1 MRHDTRLARLLH
13 VLIHMHLH
21 GGTTTSETLAKMLH
35 TNAVV
40 VRRTMAALRNAGLA
54 TSTGGRN
61 GGWALA
67 RDLSATT
74 AKDVYDAIP
83 HGEVFT
89 IAPADDNP
97 QCPVE
102 GAINGFLIQAM
113 HDSEQV
119 LLARLEGHSLSELA
133 QMISLPP
140 SSSQAAMSSKS
151 HNSPAIRKP

>member
-1 MRHDTRLARLLH
+1 MAYDTRLARLLH
-13 VLIHMHLH
+13 VLIHMYLR
-21 GGTTTSETLAKMLH
+21 GGTTTSENLAKMLH

-40 VRRTMAALRNAGLA
+40 VRRTMAALRDADFV

-61 GGWALA
+61 GGWSLA

-83 HGEVFT
+83 HSAVFT
-89 IAPADDNP
+89 IAPANDNP

-102 GAINGFLIQAM
+102 DAVNKFIVQAM

-119 LLARLEGHSLSELA
+119 LLLRLEGHSLSKLA
-133 QMISLPP
+133 QMISLLPDGG
-140 SSSQAAMSSKS
+140 QHNALVRSK
-151 HNSPAIRKP
+151 

>member
-1 MRHDTRLARLLH
+1 MAYDTRLARLLH
-13 VLIHMHLH
+13 VLIHMYLR
-21 GGTTTSETLAKMLH
+21 GGTTTSENLAKMLH

-40 VRRTMAALRNAGLA
+40 VRRIMAALHDACLV
-54 TSTGGRN
+54 TSKGGRN
-61 GGWALA
+61 GGWSLT

-83 HGEVFT
+83 HGAVFT

-102 GAINGFLIQAM
+102 SLVNRFIVQAM

-119 LLARLEGHSLSELA
+119 LLARLEGHTLSELA
-133 QMISLPP
+133 QMISLLPGDL
-140 SSSQAAMSSKS
+140 S
-151 HNSPAIRKP
+151 HK